1 MTQPIPHGVY
11 AGYVWLEQTRYAA
24 AIFVGPAI
32 TFHET
37 DVQLEAHVLDAPA
50 QLSQTKETTASVE
63 CLQWLRANQKFITPA
78 ALQQQIALDIKQVR
92 LCLQALSKKS

>member
-1 MTQPIPHGVY
+1 MY
-11 AGYVWLEQTRYAA
+11 AGYVWLDQTRYAA

-50 QLSQTKETTASVE
+50 QLSQAIKTTATVE
-63 CLQWLRANQKFITPA
+63 CIEWLRANQKFVTPE
-78 ALQQQIALDIKQVR
+78 ALQQQMALDIKHVR